1 MALFELNNCQP
12 LSLPPQLMGTRKT
25 TKGTSSISQNVPVT
39 DSTTIHHIKRRKQ
52 DNVPGVQ
59 KIKAALRQTRR
70 LLAKVQ
76 SIYEQLSMELINF
89 DSLTCFTNAIK

>member
-39 DSTTIHHIKRRKQ
+39 GSTTKHHIKRRKQ
-52 DNVPGVQ
+52 DNNVPGVQ

-76 SIYEQLSMELINF
+76 SIYE
-89 DSLTCFTNAIK
+89 

>member
-1 MALFELNNCQP
+1 MALFELNTRH
-12 LSLPPQLMGTRKT
+12 SLLPPPQLMGTRKT

-39 DSTTIHHIKRRKQ
+39 GPTTKHHIKRRKQ

-76 SIYEQLSMELINF
+76 SIYE
-89 DSLTCFTNAIK
+89 